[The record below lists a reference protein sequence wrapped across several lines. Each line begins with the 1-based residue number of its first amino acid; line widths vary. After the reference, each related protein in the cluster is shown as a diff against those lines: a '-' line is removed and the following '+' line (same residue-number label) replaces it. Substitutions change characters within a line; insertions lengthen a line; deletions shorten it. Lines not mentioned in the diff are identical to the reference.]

1 LILSYQLIISNDQLA
16 DYCSKIENSSALAL
30 DTEFVRTRTFYP
42 HLGLLQVF
50 NGEHAALI
58 DPINITDWQ
67 AFLAILNNPTI
78 EKYFHSCSEDIEVFS
93 YHFGCVPTPIVDSQI
108 LASFLDN
115 PLSSGYASLV
125 KKYLEV
131 ELDKSETRTDWLK
144 RPLTEKQCKYAIND
158 VLYLF
163 PLINILKSKLNT
175 NHYLQAA
182 YQECQM
188 AVARKSELMDPND
201 AYLNIKNSWQLKG
214 KSLGQLYKL
223 ASWRYRLAK
232 EQDIAMNFVV
242 HEDVL
247 LKIARYSPTS
257 LGELDKL
264 GMKGKEIRLYGQ
276 IILDLLST
284 PIPEIQQIRRVNS
297 YPDYK
302 KITSELKQAALTIS
316 SQTGLSEDLLLS
328 RRLINQYIKWKID
341 KKGNAP
347 ELLIGWRKPLFEQYC
362 F

>member
-1 LILSYQLIISNDQLA
+1 LILSYQLIVTNDQLA
-16 DYCSKIENSSALAL
+16 DYCSKIENSSAIAL

-50 NGEHAALI
+50 DGKCAALI

-67 AFLAILNNPTI
+67 PFLVMLNDPKI
-78 EKYFHSCSEDIEVFS
+78 EKYFHSCSEDIEVFLH
-93 YHFGCVPTPIVDSQI
+93 HFGIVPTPIIDSQI

-144 RPLTEKQCKYAIND
+144 RPLTEKQCNYAIND

-163 PLINILKSKLNT
+163 PLINILKEKLTT

-188 AVARKSELMDPND
+188 AVDRKCEIIDPND

-232 EQDIAMNFVV
+232 EQDIALNFVV
-242 HEDVL
+242 REEVL
-247 LKIARYSPTS
+247 WKIARYLPTS
-257 LGELDKL
+257 LAELDKL
-264 GMKGKEIRLYGQ
+264 GVKGKEIRLYGQ
-276 IILDLLST
+276 AILDILAAPTPDIST
-284 PIPEIQQIRRVNS
+284 ICRVNS

-302 KITSELKQAALTIS
+302 KITEELKQAAQAIS
-316 SQTGLSEDLLLS
+316 LKTKLSEDLLLS
-328 RRLINQYIKWKID
+328 RRLINQYVKWKVD
-341 KKGNAP
+341 KKGNEP
-347 ELLIGWRKPLFEQYC
+347 ELLTGWRKSLFKPYC
-362 F
+362 S